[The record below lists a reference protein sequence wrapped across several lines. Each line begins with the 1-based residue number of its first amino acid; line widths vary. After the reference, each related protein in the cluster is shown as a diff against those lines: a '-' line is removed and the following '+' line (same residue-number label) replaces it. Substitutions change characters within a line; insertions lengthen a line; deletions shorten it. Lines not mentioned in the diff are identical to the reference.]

1 MSDLWDITDRPDY
14 ENIRRILSQLSRRE
28 DIPGAAL
35 DALEG
40 LLSIAY
46 PGEVVT
52 FTCELCGSPVRAPK
66 TPGKKPS
73 RYCGSVDCE
82 REATRRRVA
91 KHRAGKQA

>member
-1 MSDLWDITDRPDY
+1 MSDLWDITDQPDY
-14 ENIRRILSQLSRRE
+14 ENITRIIGYLSRRE

-40 LLSIAY
+40 LLKVAY
-46 PGEVVT
+46 PGEVYT
-52 FTCELCGSPVRAPK
+52 FTCEICGSPVRATR

-73 RYCGSVDCE
+73 RYCGSADCA

-91 KHRAGKQA
+91 KYRGGK